1 MNKKRIFLLFICII
15 SLATILSVSV
25 ALAKYIKTKTT
36 NIGVSSDKFYFTLN
50 LLGNTNTDDTLEK
63 EFHLYGG
70 DSKNIVFY
78 VQNYFDELRYTNSNI
93 KYNVEVVDGS
103 SYSTLSIGLN
113 NVLNGGSCKSQ
124 QCTLNISE
132 EYNDGDVVKVK
143 VSSYEPYVKTMY
155 VSFVLHSYS
164 TSMGVSLNDSVG
176 SLYLEVIVSA
186 NVIINANK
194 LIIDYSDINVDT
206 DNLQVDLTNN
216 YLLDSNNELI
226 TNKLPDGESF
236 LKQVTIT
243 KKINNGEAI
252 SLYFFKTNLSENYKN
267 LTVSIQEVINGSDV
281 VYTIKLSNEGGM

>member
-1 MNKKRIFLLFICII
+1 MNKKKLILLFICMI
-15 SLATILSVSV
+15 SLIIVLSGSV
-25 ALAKYIKTKTT
+25 VLAKYIRTKTS
-36 NIGVSSDKFYFTLN
+36 NIGVTSDKFYFTLN
-50 LLGNTNTDDTLEK
+50 LLGNTNTDETLEK

-176 SLYLEVIVSA
+176 SLYLEVVVSA

>member
-1 MNKKRIFLLFICII
+1 MNKKKIILLFICMI
-15 SLATILSVSV
+15 SLIIVLSGSV
-25 ALAKYIKTKTT
+25 VLAKYIRTKTS
-36 NIGVSSDKFYFTLN
+36 NIGVTSDKFYFTLN
-50 LLGNTNTDDTLEK
+50 LLGNTNSDETLEK
-63 EFHLYGG
+63 EFHLYGE

-155 VSFVLHSYS
+155 VSFILHSYS

-176 SLYLEVIVSA
+176 SLYLEVVVSA